1 MFQKGGD
8 QKRNHRPISQKRFYE
23 LTIEVRKKG
32 AIIMRGT
39 PEVER
44 HLKAA
49 EATAST
55 FGDVLLFRKD
65 VCISEVL
72 EETYHFMQNLRGENA
87 DKGEPLRTILNEIS
101 AKRYILDNAKKY
113 NVPRDETEPIKRQL
127 EGYIKQLNKLMEE
140 GEQT

>member
-1 MFQKGGD
+1 
-8 QKRNHRPISQKRFYE
+8 
-23 LTIEVRKKG
+23 
-32 AIIMRGT
+32 MRGT

-72 EETYHFMQNLRGENA
+72 EETYHIMQNLRGENA

-113 NVPRDETEPIKRQL
+113 NVPRDETEHIKRQL